1 MSFRDAVPASL
12 QEIIQNGL
20 LEGSF
25 KQALQPI
32 TLYDRLADVEPW
44 GANLGAQSI
53 MTRSGVIAPISTP
66 VTGSDAT
73 AGAYGFEQYS
83 VKMDQY
89 GYSIDTNMAASA
101 MALASKFLQ
110 DNVTLGIHAAQSLNL
125 VALNALYGAYGEG
138 TTYCNATSSSSTTL
152 AVADATGFAYA
163 PSLTSASSS
172 TEGLAGAAVP
182 ILSPVSGSNP
192 LTVTYNG
199 VANTVTGVT
208 ITTNHTAD
216 TVTLG
221 TAAAG
226 VIGNALVSAI
236 APVQYRPNARTS
248 QSTLVAGDIATLSLF
263 ESAVTRLRTQNVPTV
278 AGAYEAHVAAQTVN
292 ELFQDT
298 NFRQVYQGRSD
309 SPAYRDLTVGD
320 SLGDGGVE
328 FMGRFAGIDW
338 FLNNVTPTV
347 VNPSGVTV
355 YRPIVAGQGSL
366 IKAPFENMGSLVSEL
381 NAGATVQV
389 DMIGGVARILRAPLD
404 RFGQVLSSTWS
415 WIGGYTVGTDM
426 LTGDA
431 AAYKRAVVVEHA

>member
-25 KQALQPI
+25 KQALQPL
-32 TLYDRLADVEPW
+32 TLYDRLAQVEPW

-53 MTRSGVIAPISTP
+53 MTRSGVLAPISTP
-66 VTGSDAT
+66 VTGSDASV
-73 AGAYGFEQYS
+73 GAYGFEQYS

-125 VALNALYGAYGEG
+125 VALNALYAAYGEG
-138 TTYCNATSSSSTTL
+138 TAYVTATSTTSTAL
-152 AVADATGFAYA
+152 VVNDASGFQFA
-163 PSLTSASSS
+163 PSLTSSSTS

-182 ILSPVSGSNP
+182 ILAAVSGSNP
-192 LTVTYNG
+192 LTVSING
-199 VANTVTGVT
+199 VANTVTGVNLG
-208 ITTNHTAD
+208 TNTL
-216 TVTLG
+216 TLG
-221 TAAAG
+221 TAISGTIGWA
-226 VIGNALVSAI
+226 VISAI
-236 APVQYRPNARTS
+236 APVQYRPNARVTS
-248 QSTLVAGDIATLSLF
+248 DQIVAGDIATLSLF

-278 AGAYEAHVAAQTVN
+278 GGAYQAHVAAQTVN

-298 NFRQVYQGRSD
+298 SFRQVYQGRSD
-309 SPAYRDLTVGD
+309 SSAYRDLTVGD
-320 SLGDGGVE
+320 AVGDGIE

-338 FLNNVTPTV
+338 FLNNVTPV
-347 VNPSGVTV
+347 VTNLGGVPV
-355 YRPIVAGQGSL
+355 YRPIVAGQDSL
-366 IKAPFENMGSLVSEL
+366 IKAPFENMAALVSEL
-381 NAGATVQV
+381 NAGATVQI
-389 DMIGGVARILRAPLD
+389 DMIDGVARILRAPLD

-426 LTGDA
+426 LTGDS
-431 AAYKRAVVVEHA
+431 AAYKRAVVLEHA